1 MSCLNNGEWQKANV
15 VSKHQTWI
23 DSITKQT
30 DQLKI
35 GLKSIQIFKRGY

>member
-1 MSCLNNGEWQKANV
+1 MAKANV

-30 DQLKI
+30 EQLKI
-35 GLKSIQIFKRGY
+35 GLKAYRYLSEGLS